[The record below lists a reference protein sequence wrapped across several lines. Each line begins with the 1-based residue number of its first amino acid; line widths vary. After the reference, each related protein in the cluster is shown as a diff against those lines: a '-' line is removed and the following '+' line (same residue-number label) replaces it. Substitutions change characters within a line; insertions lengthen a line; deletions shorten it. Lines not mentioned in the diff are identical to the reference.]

1 MNDPR
6 YKPLIIRGAEQ
17 VRKIT
22 FVRHGPHLIL
32 VEVKSGHQGRL
43 RSLHEFVDRAPHP
56 YAVRYYAGKLSVERQ
71 KTPKGKPYILL
82 NLPYFLG
89 TRLHAYLDWLKDEH
103 PA

>member
-1 MNDPR
+1 M
-6 YKPLIIRGAEQ
+6 
-17 VRKIT
+17 
-22 FVRHGPHLIL
+22 
-32 VEVKSGHQGRL
+32 